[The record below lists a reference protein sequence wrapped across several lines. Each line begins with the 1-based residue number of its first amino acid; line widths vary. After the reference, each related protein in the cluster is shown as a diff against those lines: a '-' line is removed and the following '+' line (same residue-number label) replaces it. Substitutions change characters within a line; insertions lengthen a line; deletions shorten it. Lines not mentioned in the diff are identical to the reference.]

1 MKTGTV
7 PTVTS
12 RILCVGLLML
22 AGVLFSSHHASAQA
36 QEACPLP
43 AGATAVE
50 PPDVTAPQVENDPS
64 LLMDFALSVR
74 KRSIEHAM
82 QATTVEQG
90 LYIGCL
96 VRQDD
101 SPWRA
106 GSTYIVTLTLDGRVF
121 LHAKDMSLSGRQLNF
136 LIYAEILSE
145 LGVSPAVLADLASPD
160 PATQGS
166 AYGALIATL
175 SQEPDGAF
183 DATVP
188 MGPRPGIPG
197 ASGYATVY
205 NSLELQSPIVL
216 LAGFDLNESHLVS
229 IDDEDIDYGD
239 PAITAAD
246 VVDRET
252 LKAFVTQAG
261 NYMLEVQRAGDPRAA
276 SRARIALRDPGG
288 PWRHGSVYLYVL
300 DLNSNIITF
309 HAALPDRFEN
319 RPLVPTVRDAVT
331 GEFLLTQVVEAAKGS
346 PEGGFV
352 QYYFDDPADDTDSA
366 DIPKVGY
373 AREFSGQV
381 QGPGGTPIMADFIV
395 GSGIYLTDPGAVTA
409 SRNTVVESVLPQV
422 VRAMTASTVDAV
434 SARIQSAA
442 SGTGADAGLSFGGA
456 STLSDVIVANGP
468 ALQNGTFDLTRL
480 LEGSSF
486 TLPLGAT
493 GGGGSNPFGDLTF
506 WGGGDYR
513 SLSGGAEESVN
524 YDGTVASANL
534 GIDTRLSADVL
545 AGVSL
550 TSSQG
555 SVNYTDLNAQEGEL
569 STSLTSIS
577 PYVGWGAS
585 GGMKLWALAGYGT
598 GEVEIDDA
606 VGTDASDLTQQ
617 MLAAGVSGP
626 LMSSDTVFGGGTT
639 SLLAKAEAA
648 FTEAEIDGSE
658 TLESTTVNVNR
669 QRLTLEG
676 VHDQSLASGATLSP
690 SLELGIRNDGGDGET
705 GTGVETGGGLRY
717 SDEASG
723 VTLEARVRTLLS
735 HSGDYEEWG
744 LSGLARFGPG
754 AGGQGLSFSL
764 QPAWGRTASGVQRLW
779 QSEVAGGAALADQGS
794 GRVSARLAY
803 GMGDTWGRQGLAY
816 ALHRRVALRRRLAAP
831 EPWRALRHRALGR
844 DEPGRRAR
852 PAVAGRHGP
861 QRHAARQPAL
871 VGVAA

>member
-1 MKTGTV
+1 MKIGSLR
-7 PTVTS
+7 TVTFK
-12 RILCVGLLML
+12 ILCVGLLML
-22 AGVLFSSHHASAQA
+22 AGALFGTHHALAQS

-50 PPDVTAPQVENDPS
+50 PPDVTAPQVENDPN

-74 KRSIEHAM
+74 ERSIEHAT

-136 LIYAEILSE
+136 LIYAEILSA
-145 LGVSPAVLADLASPD
+145 LGVSPAVLANLASPD
-160 PATQGS
+160 PATQNS
-166 AYGALIATL
+166 AFAALIATL
-175 SQEPDGAF
+175 SQQPDGAF

-197 ASGYATVY
+197 ASGYAAVY
-205 NSLELQSPIVL
+205 NSLQLQSPIVL
-216 LAGFDLNESHLVS
+216 LAGFDLNESHLIS

-261 NYMLEVQRAGDPRAA
+261 NYMLDVQRAGDPRAA
-276 SRARIALRDPGG
+276 SRARIALRDPDG

-309 HAALPDRFEN
+309 HAAFPDRFEN

-331 GEFLLTQVVEAAKGS
+331 GEFLLTQVIEAAKGN

-352 QYYFDDPADDTDSA
+352 QYYFDDPTDDSDSA

-381 QGPGGTPIMADFIV
+381 QGPGGTPITADFIV
-395 GSGIYLTDPGAVTA
+395 GSGFYLSDPGVVAA
-409 SRNTVVESVLPQV
+409 SRNTVVEAVLPQV
-422 VRAMTASTVDAV
+422 VRAMTAGTVDAV
-434 SARIQSAA
+434 SGRIQLASAGAAPDA
-442 SGTGADAGLSFGGA
+442 SLSFGGA
-456 STLSDVIVANGP
+456 STLSDAIVANGP

-486 TLPLGAT
+486 TMTLGAADS
-493 GGGGSNPFGDLTF
+493 GGGGLFGDLTF
-506 WGGGDYR
+506 WGSGDYR
-513 SLSGGAEESVN
+513 SLSGGSEQSIA
-524 YDGTVASANL
+524 YDGTVVSANL
-534 GIDTRLSADVL
+534 GIDTQLGADVL

-555 SVNYTDLNAQEGEL
+555 AVDYTDLSAQEGEL

-577 PYVGWGAS
+577 PYVGWGSS
-585 GGMKLWALAGYGT
+585 GGMSLWAMAGYGT
-598 GEVEIDDA
+598 GEVEIEDA
-606 VGTDASDLTQQ
+606 AGTDASDLTQT
-617 MLAAGVSGP
+617 MFGAGASGP
-626 LMSSDTVFGGGTT
+626 LMSSDGFIGGGTT
-639 SLLAKAEAA
+639 SLLLKAEAA
-648 FTEAEIDGSE
+648 FTKAEVDGSE
-658 TLESTTVNVNR
+658 TLESTTVNVSR

-676 VHDQSLASGATLSP
+676 VYDQKLASGATLSP
-690 SLELGIRNDGGDGET
+690 SLELGIRNDSGDGET
-705 GTGVETGGGLRY
+705 GSGVEAGGGLRY
-717 SDEASG
+717 SDAASG
-723 VTLEARVRTLLS
+723 LTVEGRARTLLS
-735 HSGDYEEWG
+735 HGGDYEEWG
-744 LSGLARFGPG
+744 VSGLVRFGPG
-754 AGGQGLSFSL
+754 ASGQGLSFSL
-764 QPAWGRTASGVQRLW
+764 QPAWGHTASGVQRLW
-779 QSEVAGGAALADQGS
+779 GTDVTALGASPADQGT

-803 GMGDTWGRQGLAY
+803 GIGDTWGTKGMLTPY
-816 ALHRRVALRRRLAAP
+816 ADVSFSDVGSRRLSLGGRYDIG
-831 EPWRALRHRALGR
+831 PWVGMSLEGVQ
-844 DEPGRRAR
+844 GR
-852 PAVAGRHGP
+852 PAHG
-861 QRHAARQPAL
+861 AADHSVMLRANL
-871 VGVAA
+871 RW